1 MAKKRAKRDENSF
14 IFSLNNKKKYKIIN
28 PENAI
33 GVGQNDWFSFGY
45 GSDLYLYNNCF
56 QRGGGTY
63 KAYYDIPSTY
73 ELNGGKP
80 TFKVSIYE
88 VYHVQYQNKIS
99 KGKKINLI

>member
-28 PENAI
+28 PGNSI
-33 GVGQNDWFSFGY
+33 GVGQNDWFSFSY

-56 QRGGGTY
+56 QRGGGTS

-88 VYHVQYQNKIS
+88 VYHVQYQNKI
-99 KGKKINLI
+99 

>member
-28 PENAI
+28 NGNSI
-33 GVGQNDWFSFGY
+33 GVGQNDWFSFSY

-63 KAYYDIPSTY
+63 KTYYDIPSTY

-88 VYHVQYQNKIS
+88 VYHVQYQNKI
-99 KGKKINLI
+99 